1 MCLHTQYRGLLID
14 SSRHFLPL
22 PAIKRTLDAMA
33 WVKLNVLHWH
43 LIDDEAFPMQFLS
56 QPTMWD
62 GAFSLQ
68 ERYTKVGLSFL
79 PLTPFDIEEVVAY
92 ARARGVHV
100 IPEFDMPGH
109 AASWC
114 VGGACERMK

>member
-1 MCLHTQYRGLLID
+1 MID

-22 PAIKRTLDAMA
+22 PAIKRMVDAMA

-43 LIDDEAFPMQFLS
+43 LVDDEAFPMQFLS
-56 QPTMWD
+56 QPTLWE
-62 GAFSLQ
+62 GAYSLQ
-68 ERYTKVGLSFL
+68 ERYTKVGLFS
-79 PLTPFDIEEVVAY
+79 PSHSVRYRGGGGVR

-100 IPEFDMPGH
+100 VPEFDMPGH

>member
-1 MCLHTQYRGLLID
+1 
-14 SSRHFLPL
+14 
-22 PAIKRTLDAMA
+22 MA

>member
-1 MCLHTQYRGLLID
+1 MID

-22 PAIKRTLDAMA
+22 PAIKRMVDAMA

-43 LIDDEAFPMQFLS
+43 LVDDEAFPMQFLS
-56 QPTMWD
+56 QPTLWE
-62 GAFSLQ
+62 GAYSLQ

-92 ARARGVHV
+92 ARAGGVHV
-100 IPEFDMPGH
+100 VPEFDMPGH